1 MRAMIYKGIA
11 GAEGIGIGKARVVR
25 ETDLDYSA
33 VVFSGAENEKQRLQ
47 AAITAFCEKTAA
59 MQKKLCAAVGEK
71 RAQILEGQI
80 MMIQDPFMAS
90 QMQDFITGGQCAEA
104 AVDAVCN
111 MYIEMF
117 SAVEDDLT
125 RQRAT
130 DIRDMRARLLGIL
143 LRQEEVDLSD
153 LPPET
158 VLVAHDFTP
167 SMTAN
172 MQKEHIVG
180 ILSETGSKTSH
191 AAILARSLEIPA
203 VMSVENICTLLENGD
218 TVIADGTRGEAVVR
232 PEQGILEAYAS
243 KREQLKTEKQALRA
257 FAGKKTATADGKQ
270 LAVYANIGKPDD
282 VSAVLQN
289 DGEGVGLFRTEF
301 LFMDRAALPSEE
313 EQFAAYRAVAA
324 QMQGKEVII
333 RTLDVGG
340 DKDIPYLHMEKEE
353 NPFLGHRAVRYCL
366 DNPEIY
372 QVQLRALLRASAY
385 GKIKIMLPLVSTVNE
400 VRRVCELLESAKA
413 ELRAENI
420 KFHEKIPVG
429 VMIETPAAAMTAD
442 LLAKEADFFSIG
454 TNDLTQYT
462 MAVDRGNSKVS
473 TLYSHY
479 HPAVLRLIKQTA
491 EAANRA
497 GIPVG
502 MCGEAAADKAF
513 IPLLIAFGLHE
524 FSVTPAAVLA
534 TRKTVSLWSKTDAD
548 ALTERILTLT
558 TAEEVAAA
566 LEEAERA

>member
-1 MRAMIYKGIA
+1 MIYKGIA
-11 GAEGIGIGKARVVR
+11 GAEGIGIGKAFVVC
-25 ETDLDYSA
+25 EQTLDYSH
-33 VVFSGAENEKQRLQ
+33 VVFSGAENETNRLQ
-47 AAITAFCEKTAA
+47 AAIAAFCEKVTA
-59 MQKKLCAAVGEK
+59 MQKKLTASVGEK
-71 RAQILEGQI
+71 QAEILNGQI
-80 MMIQDPFMAS
+80 MMIQDPFMTS
-90 QMQDFITGGQCAEA
+90 QMQDFIAGGQCAEA

-117 SAVEDDLT
+117 SSVEDDLT

-143 LRQEEVDLSD
+143 LGQTEVDLSD

-180 ILSETGSKTSH
+180 ILSECGSKTSH
-191 AAILARSLEIPA
+191 SAILARSLELPA

-218 TVIADGTRGEAVVR
+218 TVIVDGTRGEAVVR
-232 PEQGILEAYAS
+232 PAQGILEAYAS
-243 KREQLKTEKQALRA
+243 KREQLKMEKQALHA
-257 FAGKKTATADGKQ
+257 FAGKKTVTADGKQ

-282 VSAVLQN
+282 VPAVLQN

-301 LFMDRAALPSEE
+301 LFMDRTALPSEE
-313 EQFAAYRAVAA
+313 EQFAAYRAVAT

-372 QVQLRALLRASAY
+372 KVQLRALLRASAY
-385 GKIKIMLPLVSTVNE
+385 GNIKIMLPLVTTVSE
-400 VRRVCELLESAKA
+400 VRRVRELLESTKA
-413 ELRAENI
+413 ELRKENI
-420 KFHEKIPVG
+420 EFRDSIPVG

-473 TLYSHY
+473 ALYSHY
-479 HPAVLRLIKQTA
+479 NPAVLRLIKQTA

-502 MCGEAAADKAF
+502 MCGEAAGDKAF

-524 FSVTPAAVLA
+524 FSVTPAAVLP

-548 ALTERILTLT
+548 ALAEHVLTLDS
-558 TAEEVAAA
+558 AEEVAAA
-566 LEEAERA
+566 LEEAARA

>member
-1 MRAMIYKGIA
+1 MIYKGIA
-11 GAEGIGIGKARVVR
+11 GAEGIGIGKALVVC
-25 ETDLDYSA
+25 EQTLDYSH
-33 VVFSGAENEKQRLQ
+33 VVFSGAENETNRLQ
-47 AAITAFCEKTAA
+47 AAIAAFCEKVTA
-59 MQKKLCAAVGEK
+59 MQKKLTASVGEK
-71 RAQILEGQI
+71 QAEILNGQI
-80 MMIQDPFMAS
+80 MMIQDPFMTS
-90 QMQDFITGGQCAEA
+90 QMQDFIAGGQCAEA

-117 SAVEDDLT
+117 SSVEDDLT

-143 LRQEEVDLSD
+143 LGQTEVDLSD

-180 ILSETGSKTSH
+180 ILSECGSKTSH
-191 AAILARSLEIPA
+191 SAILARSLELPA

-218 TVIADGTRGEAVVR
+218 TVIVDGTRGEVVVR
-232 PEQGILEAYAS
+232 PAQGILEAYAS
-243 KREQLKTEKQALRA
+243 KREQLKMEKQALHA
-257 FAGKKTATADGKQ
+257 FAGKKTVTADGKQ

-282 VSAVLQN
+282 VPAVLQN

-301 LFMDRAALPSEE
+301 LFMDRTALPSEE
-313 EQFAAYRAVAA
+313 EQFAAYRAVAT

-372 QVQLRALLRASAY
+372 KVQLRALLRASAY
-385 GKIKIMLPLVSTVNE
+385 GNIKIMLPLVTTVSE
-400 VRRVCELLESAKA
+400 VRRVRELLESTKA
-413 ELRAENI
+413 ELRKENI
-420 KFHEKIPVG
+420 EFRDTIPVG

-473 TLYSHY
+473 ALYSHY
-479 HPAVLRLIKQTA
+479 NPAVLRLIKQTA

-502 MCGEAAADKAF
+502 MCGEAAGDKAF

-524 FSVTPAAVLA
+524 FSVTPAAVLP

-548 ALTERILTLT
+548 ALAERVLTLDS
-558 TAEEVAAA
+558 AEEVAAA
-566 LEEAERA
+566 LEEAARA

>member
-1 MRAMIYKGIA
+1 MIYKGIA
-11 GAEGIGIGKARVVR
+11 GAEGIGIGKALVVC
-25 ETDLDYSA
+25 EQTLDYSH
-33 VVFSGAENEKQRLQ
+33 VVFSGAENETNRLQ
-47 AAITAFCEKTAA
+47 AAIAAFCEKVTA
-59 MQKKLCAAVGEK
+59 MQKKLTASVGEK
-71 RAQILEGQI
+71 QAEILNGQI
-80 MMIQDPFMAS
+80 MMIQDPFMTS
-90 QMQDFITGGQCAEA
+90 QMQDFIAGGQCAEA

-117 SAVEDDLT
+117 SSVEDDLT

-143 LRQEEVDLSD
+143 LGQTEVDLSD

-180 ILSETGSKTSH
+180 ILSECGSKTSH
-191 AAILARSLEIPA
+191 SAILARSLELPA

-218 TVIADGTRGEAVVR
+218 TVIVDGTRGEAVVR
-232 PEQGILEAYAS
+232 PAQGILEAYAS
-243 KREQLKTEKQALRA
+243 KREQLKMEKQALHA
-257 FAGKKTATADGKQ
+257 FAGKKTVTADGKQ

-301 LFMDRAALPSEE
+301 LFMDRIALPSEE
-313 EQFAAYRAVAA
+313 EQFAAYRAVAT

-372 QVQLRALLRASAY
+372 KVQLRALLRASAY
-385 GKIKIMLPLVSTVNE
+385 GNIKIMLPLVTAVSE
-400 VRRVCELLESAKA
+400 VRRVRELLESTKA
-413 ELRAENI
+413 ELRRENI
-420 KFHEKIPVG
+420 KFRDNIPVG

-473 TLYSHY
+473 ALYSHY
-479 HPAVLRLIKQTA
+479 NPAVLRLIKQTA

-502 MCGEAAADKAF
+502 MCGEAAGDKAF

-524 FSVTPAAVLA
+524 FSVTPAAVLP

-548 ALTERILTLT
+548 ALAERVLTLDS
-558 TAEEVAAA
+558 AEEVAAA
-566 LEEAERA
+566 LEEAARA

>member
-1 MRAMIYKGIA
+1 MIYKGIA
-11 GAEGIGIGKARVVR
+11 GAEGIGIGKALVVC
-25 ETDLDYSA
+25 EQTLDYSH
-33 VVFSGAENEKQRLQ
+33 VVFSGAENETNRLQ
-47 AAITAFCEKTAA
+47 AAIAAFCEKVTA
-59 MQKKLCAAVGEK
+59 MQKKLTASVGEK
-71 RAQILEGQI
+71 QAEILNGQI
-80 MMIQDPFMAS
+80 MMIQDPFMTS
-90 QMQDFITGGQCAEA
+90 QMQDFIAGGQCAEA

-117 SAVEDDLT
+117 SSVEDDLT

-143 LRQEEVDLSD
+143 LGQTEVDLSD

-180 ILSETGSKTSH
+180 ILSECGSKTSH
-191 AAILARSLEIPA
+191 SAILARSLELPA

-218 TVIADGTRGEAVVR
+218 TVIVDGTRGEVVVR
-232 PEQGILEAYAS
+232 PAQGILEAYAS
-243 KREQLKTEKQALRA
+243 KREQLKMEKQALHA
-257 FAGKKTATADGKQ
+257 FAGKKTVTADGKQ

-282 VSAVLQN
+282 VPAVLQN

-301 LFMDRAALPSEE
+301 LFMDRTALPSEE
-313 EQFAAYRAVAA
+313 EQFAAYRAVAT

-372 QVQLRALLRASAY
+372 KVQLRALLRASAY
-385 GKIKIMLPLVSTVNE
+385 GNIKIMLPLVTTVSE
-400 VRRVCELLESAKA
+400 VRRVRELLESTKA
-413 ELRAENI
+413 ELRKENI
-420 KFHEKIPVG
+420 EFRDNIPVG

-473 TLYSHY
+473 ALYSHY
-479 HPAVLRLIKQTA
+479 NPAVLRLIKQTA

-502 MCGEAAADKAF
+502 MCGEAAGDKAF

-524 FSVTPAAVLA
+524 FSVTPAAVLP

-548 ALTERILTLT
+548 ALAERVLTLDS
-558 TAEEVAAA
+558 AEEVAAA
-566 LEEAERA
+566 LEEAARA

>member
-1 MRAMIYKGIA
+1 MIYKGIA
-11 GAEGIGIGKARVVR
+11 GAEGIGIGKALVVC
-25 ETDLDYSA
+25 EQTLDYSH
-33 VVFSGAENEKQRLQ
+33 VVFSGAENETNRLQ
-47 AAITAFCEKTAA
+47 AAIAAFCEKVTA
-59 MQKKLCAAVGEK
+59 MQKKLTASVGEK
-71 RAQILEGQI
+71 QAEILNGQI
-80 MMIQDPFMAS
+80 MMIQDPFMTS
-90 QMQDFITGGQCAEA
+90 QMQDFIAGGQCAEA

-117 SAVEDDLT
+117 SSVEDDLT
-125 RQRAT
+125 RQRTT

-143 LRQEEVDLSD
+143 LGQTEVDLSD

-180 ILSETGSKTSH
+180 ILSECGSKTSH
-191 AAILARSLEIPA
+191 SAILARSLELPA

-218 TVIADGTRGEAVVR
+218 TVIVDGTRGEAVVR
-232 PEQGILEAYAS
+232 PAQGILEAYAS
-243 KREQLKTEKQALRA
+243 KREQLKMEKQALHA
-257 FAGKKTATADGKQ
+257 FAGKKTVTADGKQ

-282 VSAVLQN
+282 VPAVLQN

-313 EQFAAYRAVAA
+313 EQFAAYRAVAT

-372 QVQLRALLRASAY
+372 KVQLRALLRASAY
-385 GKIKIMLPLVSTVNE
+385 GNIKIMLPLVTTVSE
-400 VRRVCELLESAKA
+400 VRRVRELLESTKA
-413 ELRAENI
+413 ELRRENI
-420 KFHEKIPVG
+420 KFRENIPVG

-473 TLYSHY
+473 ALYSHY
-479 HPAVLRLIKQTA
+479 NPAVLRLIKQTA

-502 MCGEAAADKAF
+502 MCGEAAGDKAF

-524 FSVTPAAVLA
+524 FSVTPAAVLP

-548 ALTERILTLT
+548 ALAERVLTLGS
-558 TAEEVAAA
+558 AEEVAAA
-566 LEEAERA
+566 LEEAARA

>member
-1 MRAMIYKGIA
+1 MIYKGIA
-11 GAEGIGIGKARVVR
+11 GAEGIGIGKALVVC
-25 ETDLDYSA
+25 EQTLDYSH
-33 VVFSGAENEKQRLQ
+33 VVFSGAENETNRLQ
-47 AAITAFCEKTAA
+47 AAIAAFCEKVTA
-59 MQKKLCAAVGEK
+59 MQKKLTASVGEK
-71 RAQILEGQI
+71 QAEILNGQI
-80 MMIQDPFMAS
+80 MMIQDPFMTS
-90 QMQDFITGGQCAEA
+90 QMQDFIAGGQCAEA

-117 SAVEDDLT
+117 SSVEDDLT

-143 LRQEEVDLSD
+143 LGQTEVDLSD

-180 ILSETGSKTSH
+180 ILSECGSKTSH
-191 AAILARSLEIPA
+191 SAILARSLELPA

-218 TVIADGTRGEAVVR
+218 TVIVDGTRGEAVVR
-232 PEQGILEAYAS
+232 PAQGILEAYAS
-243 KREQLKTEKQALRA
+243 KREQLKMEKQALHA
-257 FAGKKTATADGKQ
+257 FAGKKTVTADGKQ

-282 VSAVLQN
+282 VPAVLQN

-301 LFMDRAALPSEE
+301 LFMDRTALPAEE
-313 EQFAAYRAVAA
+313 EQFAAYRAVAT

-372 QVQLRALLRASAY
+372 KVQLRALLRASAY
-385 GKIKIMLPLVSTVNE
+385 GNIKIMLPLVTTVSE
-400 VRRVCELLESAKA
+400 VRRVRELLESTKA
-413 ELRAENI
+413 ELRRENI
-420 KFHEKIPVG
+420 QFRENIPVG

-473 TLYSHY
+473 ALYSHY
-479 HPAVLRLIKQTA
+479 NSAVLRLIKQTA

-502 MCGEAAADKAF
+502 MCGEAAGDKAF

-524 FSVTPAAVLA
+524 FSVTPAAVLP

-548 ALTERILTLT
+548 ALAERVLTLDS
-558 TAEEVAAA
+558 AEEVAAA
-566 LEEAERA
+566 LEEAARA

>member
-1 MRAMIYKGIA
+1 MIYKGIA
-11 GAEGIGIGKARVVR
+11 GAEGIGIGKALVVR
-25 ETDLDYSA
+25 EQTLDYSQ
-33 VVFSGAENEKQRLQ
+33 VVFSGAENETERLQ
-47 AAITAFCEKTAA
+47 AAIAAFCEKISA
-59 MQKKLCAAVGEK
+59 MQQNLTASVGEK
-71 RAQILEGQI
+71 QAEILNGQI
-80 MMIQDPFMAS
+80 MMIQDPFMTS
-90 QMQDFITGGQCAEA
+90 QMQDFIAGGQCAEA

-117 SAVEDDLT
+117 SSVEDDLT

-143 LRQEEVDLSD
+143 LGQTEVDLSD

-191 AAILARSLEIPA
+191 SAILARSLEIPA
-203 VMSVENICTLLENGD
+203 VMSVENICTLLQDGD

-232 PEQGILEAYAS
+232 PAQGILEAYAS
-243 KREQLKTEKQALRA
+243 KREQLRTEKQALRA

-372 QVQLRALLRASAY
+372 KVQLRALLRASAY
-385 GKIKIMLPLVSTVNE
+385 GNIKIMLPLVTAVGE
-400 VRRVCELLESAKA
+400 VRRVRELLESAKA
-413 ELRAENI
+413 ELRTENI
-420 KFHEKIPVG
+420 KFNEKIPVG

-473 TLYSHY
+473 ALYSHY
-479 HPAVLRLIKQTA
+479 NPAVLRLIRQTA
-491 EAANRA
+491 DAANRA

-502 MCGEAAADKAF
+502 MCGEAAGDKAF
-513 IPLLIAFGLHE
+513 IPLLIAFGIQE
-524 FSVTPAAVLA
+524 FSVTPAAVLP

-548 ALTERILTLT
+548 ALAERILTLS

-566 LEEAERA
+566 LESAARV

>member
-1 MRAMIYKGIA
+1 MIYKGIA
-11 GAEGIGIGKARVVR
+11 GAEGIGIGKALVVC
-25 ETDLDYSA
+25 EQTLDYSH
-33 VVFSGAENEKQRLQ
+33 VVFSGAENETNRLQ
-47 AAITAFCEKTAA
+47 AAIAAFCEKVTA
-59 MQKKLCAAVGEK
+59 MQKKLTASVGEK
-71 RAQILEGQI
+71 QAEILNGQI
-80 MMIQDPFMAS
+80 MMIQDPFMTS
-90 QMQDFITGGQCAEA
+90 QMQDFIAGGQCAEA

-117 SAVEDDLT
+117 SSVEDDLT
-125 RQRAT
+125 RQRTT

-143 LRQEEVDLSD
+143 LGQTEVDLSD

-180 ILSETGSKTSH
+180 ILSECGSKTSH
-191 AAILARSLEIPA
+191 SAILARSLELPA

-218 TVIADGTRGEAVVR
+218 TVIVDGTRGEAVVR
-232 PEQGILEAYAS
+232 PAQGILEAYAS
-243 KREQLKTEKQALRA
+243 KREQLKMEKQALHA
-257 FAGKKTATADGKQ
+257 FAGKKTVTADGKQ

-282 VSAVLQN
+282 VPAVLQN

-301 LFMDRAALPSEE
+301 LFMDRTALPSEE
-313 EQFAAYRAVAA
+313 EQFAAYRAVAT

-372 QVQLRALLRASAY
+372 KVQLRALLRASAY
-385 GKIKIMLPLVSTVNE
+385 GNIKIMLPLVTTVSE
-400 VRRVCELLESAKA
+400 VRRVRELLESTKA
-413 ELRAENI
+413 ELRRENI
-420 KFHEKIPVG
+420 EFRDNIPVG

-473 TLYSHY
+473 ALYSHY
-479 HPAVLRLIKQTA
+479 NPAVLRLIKQTA

-497 GIPVG
+497 GMPVG
-502 MCGEAAADKAF
+502 MCGEAAGDKAF

-524 FSVTPAAVLA
+524 FSVTPAAVLP

-548 ALTERILTLT
+548 ALAERVLTLDS
-558 TAEEVAAA
+558 AEEVAAA
-566 LEEAERA
+566 LEEAARA

>member
-1 MRAMIYKGIA
+1 MIYKGIA
-11 GAEGIGIGKARVVR
+11 GAEGIGIGKALVVC
-25 ETDLDYSA
+25 EQTLDYSH
-33 VVFSGAENEKQRLQ
+33 VVFSGAENETNRLQ
-47 AAITAFCEKTAA
+47 AAIAAFCEKVTA
-59 MQKKLCAAVGEK
+59 MQKKLTASVGEK
-71 RAQILEGQI
+71 QAEILNGQI
-80 MMIQDPFMAS
+80 MMIQDPFMTS
-90 QMQDFITGGQCAEA
+90 QMQDFIAGGQCAEA

-117 SAVEDDLT
+117 SSVEDDLT

-143 LRQEEVDLSD
+143 LGQTEVDLSD

-180 ILSETGSKTSH
+180 ILSECGSKTSH
-191 AAILARSLEIPA
+191 SAILARSLELPA

-218 TVIADGTRGEAVVR
+218 TVIVDGTRGEAVVR
-232 PEQGILEAYAS
+232 PAQGILEAYAS
-243 KREQLKTEKQALRA
+243 KREQLKMEKQALHA
-257 FAGKKTATADGKQ
+257 FAGKKTVTADGKQ

-282 VSAVLQN
+282 VPAVLQN

-301 LFMDRAALPSEE
+301 LFMDRTALPSEE
-313 EQFAAYRAVAA
+313 EQFAAYRAVAT

-372 QVQLRALLRASAY
+372 KVQLRALLRASAY
-385 GKIKIMLPLVSTVNE
+385 GNIKIMLPLVTTVSE
-400 VRRVCELLESAKA
+400 VRRVRELLESTKA
-413 ELRAENI
+413 ELRRENI
-420 KFHEKIPVG
+420 KFRENIPVG

-473 TLYSHY
+473 ALYSHY
-479 HPAVLRLIKQTA
+479 NPAVLRLIKQTA

-502 MCGEAAADKAF
+502 MCGEAAGDKAF

-524 FSVTPAAVLA
+524 FSVTPAVVLA

-548 ALTERILTLT
+548 ALAERVLTLDS
-558 TAEEVAAA
+558 AEEVAAA
-566 LEEAERA
+566 LEEAARA

>member
-1 MRAMIYKGIA
+1 MIYKGIA
-11 GAEGIGIGKARVVR
+11 GAEGIGIGKALVVC
-25 ETDLDYSA
+25 EQTLDYSH
-33 VVFSGAENEKQRLQ
+33 VVFSGAENETNRLQ
-47 AAITAFCEKTAA
+47 AAIAAFCEKVTA
-59 MQKKLCAAVGEK
+59 MQKKLTASVGEK
-71 RAQILEGQI
+71 QAEILNGQI
-80 MMIQDPFMAS
+80 MMIQDPFMTS
-90 QMQDFITGGQCAEA
+90 QMQDFIAGGQCAEA

-117 SAVEDDLT
+117 SSVEDDLT

-143 LRQEEVDLSD
+143 LGQTEVDLSD

-180 ILSETGSKTSH
+180 ILSECGSKTSH
-191 AAILARSLEIPA
+191 SAILARSLELPA

-218 TVIADGTRGEAVVR
+218 TVIVDGTRGEAVVR
-232 PEQGILEAYAS
+232 PAQGILEAYAS
-243 KREQLKTEKQALRA
+243 KREQLKMEKQALHA
-257 FAGKKTATADGKQ
+257 FAGKKTVTADGKQ

-301 LFMDRAALPSEE
+301 LFMDRTALPSEE
-313 EQFAAYRAVAA
+313 EQFSAYRAVAEHLH
-324 QMQGKEVII
+324 GKEVII

-372 QVQLRALLRASAY
+372 KVQLRALLRASAY
-385 GKIKIMLPLVSTVNE
+385 GNIKIMLPLVTTVSE
-400 VRRVCELLESAKA
+400 VRRVRELLESTKA
-413 ELRAENI
+413 ELRKENI
-420 KFHEKIPVG
+420 EFRDNIPVG

-473 TLYSHY
+473 ALYSHY
-479 HPAVLRLIKQTA
+479 NPAVLRLIKQTA

-502 MCGEAAADKAF
+502 MCGEAAGDKAF

-524 FSVTPAAVLA
+524 FSVTPAAVLP

-548 ALTERILTLT
+548 ALAERVLALDS
-558 TAEEVAAA
+558 AEEVAAA
-566 LEEAERA
+566 LEEAARA

>member
-1 MRAMIYKGIA
+1 MIYKGIA
-11 GAEGIGIGKARVVR
+11 GAEGIGIGKALVVC
-25 ETDLDYSA
+25 EQTLDYSH
-33 VVFSGAENEKQRLQ
+33 VVFSGAENETNRLQ
-47 AAITAFCEKTAA
+47 AAIAAFCEKVTA
-59 MQKKLCAAVGEK
+59 MQKKLTASVGEK
-71 RAQILEGQI
+71 QAEILNGQI
-80 MMIQDPFMAS
+80 MMIQDPFMTS
-90 QMQDFITGGQCAEA
+90 QMQDFIAGGQCAEA

-117 SAVEDDLT
+117 SSVEDDLT

-143 LRQEEVDLSD
+143 LGQTEVDLSD

-180 ILSETGSKTSH
+180 ILSECGSKTSH
-191 AAILARSLEIPA
+191 SAILARSLELPA

-218 TVIADGTRGEAVVR
+218 TVIVDGTRGEVVVR
-232 PEQGILEAYAS
+232 PAQGILEAYAS
-243 KREQLKTEKQALRA
+243 KREQLKMEKQALHA
-257 FAGKKTATADGKQ
+257 FAGKKTVTADGKQ

-282 VSAVLQN
+282 VPAVLQN

-301 LFMDRAALPSEE
+301 LFMDRTALPSEE
-313 EQFAAYRAVAA
+313 EQFAAYRAVAT

-372 QVQLRALLRASAY
+372 KVQLRALLRASAY
-385 GKIKIMLPLVSTVNE
+385 GNIKIMLPLVTTVSE
-400 VRRVCELLESAKA
+400 VRRVRELLESTKA
-413 ELRAENI
+413 ELRKENI
-420 KFHEKIPVG
+420 EFRENIPVG

-473 TLYSHY
+473 ALYSHY
-479 HPAVLRLIKQTA
+479 NPAVLRLIKQTA

-502 MCGEAAADKAF
+502 MCGEAAGDKAF

-524 FSVTPAAVLA
+524 FSVTPAAVLP

-548 ALTERILTLT
+548 ALAERVLALDS
-558 TAEEVAAA
+558 AEKVAAA
-566 LEEAERA
+566 LEEAARA

>member
-1 MRAMIYKGIA
+1 MIYKGIA
-11 GAEGIGIGKARVVR
+11 GAEGIGIGKALVVC
-25 ETDLDYSA
+25 EQTLDYSH
-33 VVFSGAENEKQRLQ
+33 VVFSGAENETNRLQ
-47 AAITAFCEKTAA
+47 AAIAAFCEKVTA
-59 MQKKLCAAVGEK
+59 MQKKLTASVGEK
-71 RAQILEGQI
+71 QAEILNGQI
-80 MMIQDPFMAS
+80 MMIQDPFMTS
-90 QMQDFITGGQCAEA
+90 QMQDFIAGGQCAEA

-117 SAVEDDLT
+117 SSVEDDLT
-125 RQRAT
+125 RQRTT

-143 LRQEEVDLSD
+143 LGQTEVDLSD

-180 ILSETGSKTSH
+180 ILSECGSKTSH
-191 AAILARSLEIPA
+191 SAILARSLELPA

-218 TVIADGTRGEAVVR
+218 TVIVDGTRGEVVVR
-232 PEQGILEAYAS
+232 PAQGILEAYAS
-243 KREQLKTEKQALRA
+243 KREQLKMEKQVLHA
-257 FAGKKTATADGKQ
+257 FAGKKTVTADGKQ

-282 VSAVLQN
+282 VPAVLQN

-301 LFMDRAALPSEE
+301 LFMDRTALPSEE
-313 EQFAAYRAVAA
+313 EQFAAYRAVAT

-372 QVQLRALLRASAY
+372 KVQLRALLRASAY
-385 GKIKIMLPLVSTVNE
+385 GNIKIMLPLVTTVSE
-400 VRRVCELLESAKA
+400 VRRVRELLESTKA
-413 ELRAENI
+413 ELRRENI
-420 KFHEKIPVG
+420 KFRDTIPVG

-454 TNDLTQYT
+454 TNDLTQYI

-473 TLYSHY
+473 ALYSHY
-479 HPAVLRLIKQTA
+479 NPAVLRLIKQTA

-502 MCGEAAADKAF
+502 MCGEAAGDKAF

-524 FSVTPAAVLA
+524 FSVTPAAVLP

-548 ALTERILTLT
+548 ALAERVLTLDS
-558 TAEEVAAA
+558 AEEVAAA
-566 LEEAERA
+566 LEEAARA

>member
-1 MRAMIYKGIA
+1 MIYKGIA
-11 GAEGIGIGKARVVR
+11 GAEGIGIGKALVVC
-25 ETDLDYSA
+25 EQTLDYSH
-33 VVFSGAENEKQRLQ
+33 VVFSGAENETNRLQ
-47 AAITAFCEKTAA
+47 AAIAAFCEKVTA
-59 MQKKLCAAVGEK
+59 MQKKLTASVGEK
-71 RAQILEGQI
+71 QAEILNGQI
-80 MMIQDPFMAS
+80 MMIQDPFMTS
-90 QMQDFITGGQCAEA
+90 QMQDFIAGGQCAEA

-117 SAVEDDLT
+117 SSVEDDLT

-143 LRQEEVDLSD
+143 LGQTEVDLSD

-180 ILSETGSKTSH
+180 ILSECGSKTSH
-191 AAILARSLEIPA
+191 SAILARSLELPA

-218 TVIADGTRGEAVVR
+218 TVIVDGTRGEAVVR
-232 PEQGILEAYAS
+232 PAQGILEAYAS
-243 KREQLKTEKQALRA
+243 KREQLKMEKQALHA
-257 FAGKKTATADGKQ
+257 FAGKKTVTADGKQ

-282 VSAVLQN
+282 VPAVLQN

-301 LFMDRAALPSEE
+301 LFMDRTALPSEE
-313 EQFAAYRAVAA
+313 EQFAAYRAVAT

-372 QVQLRALLRASAY
+372 KVQLRALLRASAY
-385 GKIKIMLPLVSTVNE
+385 GNIKIMLPLVTTVSE
-400 VRRVCELLESAKA
+400 VRRVRELLESTKA
-413 ELRAENI
+413 ELRKENI
-420 KFHEKIPVG
+420 EFRENIPVG

-473 TLYSHY
+473 ALYSHY
-479 HPAVLRLIKQTA
+479 NPAVLRLIKQTA

-502 MCGEAAADKAF
+502 MCGEAAGDKAF

-524 FSVTPAAVLA
+524 FSVTPAAVLP

-548 ALTERILTLT
+548 ALAERVLALNS
-558 TAEEVAAA
+558 AEEVAAA
-566 LEEAERA
+566 LEEAARA

>member
-1 MRAMIYKGIA
+1 MIYKGIA
-11 GAEGIGIGKARVVR
+11 GAEGIGIGKALVVC
-25 ETDLDYSA
+25 EQTLDYSH
-33 VVFSGAENEKQRLQ
+33 VVFSGAENETNRLQ
-47 AAITAFCEKTAA
+47 AAIAAFCEKVTA
-59 MQKKLCAAVGEK
+59 MQKKLTASVGEK
-71 RAQILEGQI
+71 QAEILNGQI
-80 MMIQDPFMAS
+80 MMIQDPFMTS
-90 QMQDFITGGQCAEA
+90 QMQDFIAGGQCAEA

-117 SAVEDDLT
+117 SSVEDDLT

-143 LRQEEVDLSD
+143 LGQTEVDLSD

-180 ILSETGSKTSH
+180 ILSECGSKTSH
-191 AAILARSLEIPA
+191 SAILARSLELPA

-218 TVIADGTRGEAVVR
+218 TVIVDGTRGEAVVR
-232 PEQGILEAYAS
+232 PAQGILEAYAS
-243 KREQLKTEKQALRA
+243 KREQLKMEKQALHA
-257 FAGKKTATADGKQ
+257 FAGKKTVTADGKQ

-282 VSAVLQN
+282 VPAVLQN

-301 LFMDRAALPSEE
+301 LFMDRTALPSEE
-313 EQFAAYRAVAA
+313 EQFAAYRAVAT

-372 QVQLRALLRASAY
+372 KVQLRALLRASAY
-385 GKIKIMLPLVSTVNE
+385 GNIKIMLPLVTTVSE
-400 VRRVCELLESAKA
+400 VRRVRELLESTKA
-413 ELRAENI
+413 ELRRENI
-420 KFHEKIPVG
+420 EFRDNIPVG

-473 TLYSHY
+473 ALYSHY
-479 HPAVLRLIKQTA
+479 NPAVLRLIKQTA

-502 MCGEAAADKAF
+502 MCGEAAGDKAF

-524 FSVTPAAVLA
+524 FSVTPAAVLP

-548 ALTERILTLT
+548 ALAERILTLDS
-558 TAEEVAAA
+558 AEEVAAA
-566 LEEAERA
+566 LEEAARA